1 MTSVPSRPRGKTGE
15 MTGNSIF
22 ELIQQ
27 KEHFYTTINTL
38 NLFEHKGKSPI
49 ANTCQCL
56 MIIFKSVS
64 KQKDSKRHTKIL

>member
-27 KEHFYTTINTL
+27 KEHFYTTINTS
-38 NLFEHKGKSPI
+38 NLFLTQREIPYCKHLPVFDDYFQECIK
-49 ANTCQCL
+49 TER
-56 MIIFKSVS
+56 F
-64 KQKDSKRHTKIL
+64 